1 MRIITSG
8 ALLALFLG
16 ASVANAAG
24 LGKLTVNSG
33 LGQILNAEIDL
44 VSLQPGELDSLSAR
58 VATPEQFR
66 DARIEYSSSL
76 RLLRFAVDKR
86 LNGQPY
92 LKVTSVAP
100 INEPFVDLLIDVTW
114 PAGRIQRE
122 YPILLDPPG
131 YTQGRVAPPTVAA
144 APPAASREPQTPPAS
159 APAASSA
166 TPASAPAAPSAP
178 SSAASGGPSASSEL
192 GSSGAPKETGAS
204 GDTYG
209 PIQKG
214 ETLNK
219 IAQEVKPANVSLEQM
234 LVALYR
240 ENQGAFINNNM
251 NRMKTGQIL
260 KVPSADDVA
269 KIEQKDARA
278 EIKTQ
283 VADWN
288 SYREQVGGAVPQMP
302 ARETGTASAGRVSSA
317 AVTPAPPPSAPPS
330 DVLKLSKSDA
340 GGKAGASGKGGAGS
354 QDRVNAL
361 QEEVTAK
368 DKALKESQSRVA
380 DLEKQIKDMQRL
392 LDLRGAP
399 TAAPGKADTKV
410 ATAPTPVPTPAK
422 PEPAKVEP
430 PKPEP
435 PKVAETKVAEPPK
448 AVPGTTPTTPPK
460 TDTKVADATKPGEPS
475 KAAEPPKT
483 DAAKPAEPPKA
494 ADATKAPP
502 KPAPKK
508 AAPPPEKSFTDELMD
523 NPWYLAAGLG
533 VLGILGAGAFL
544 FLRRRKD
551 RAEAGP
557 SSSMTSAFPSDLKP
571 ASTTGKAGGGLVDT
585 GNSSFL
591 TDFDKTGPGTIDTD
605 EVDPVAEAEVYIA
618 YGRDAQAEEILKEA
632 MARDKNRHEIP
643 LKLLEIY
650 HARKSATAFETVAKE
665 LKATVG
671 EDSPQWQKAAAMGAQ
686 IDPNNPLYAGASGGG
701 TYTASAPHAKPDV
714 DFDIAGQS
722 AGGGAAPAPDFNLD
736 ADSSATSTGRLDA
749 ETTNSPSPAGM
760 DFDIHGGA
768 PATSHAEAPKHE
780 TPSSFDF
787 DLSGLDSAKPAP
799 AHGGT
804 DLEVDPTQR
813 SQPAG
818 SSGLN
823 LTDLSLDMPSDM
835 GGGSS
840 GGGGG
845 GGGSEAVGTKL
856 ELAKAYLEIGDK
868 DGAREILQEV
878 AKEGSAS
885 QREEAEKLISGL

>member
-1 MRIITSG
+1 MRIFTSG
-8 ALLALFLG
+8 AVLALLLG
-16 ASVANAAG
+16 ASVAHAAG
-24 LGKLTVNSG
+24 LGKLTVTSG

-44 VSLQPGELDSLSAR
+44 VSLQPGELDSLQAR
-58 VATPEQFR
+58 VASPEQFR
-66 DARIEYSSSL
+66 DARIEYAPAL
-76 RLLRFAVDKR
+76 RLLRFTVEKR
-86 LNGQPY
+86 VNGQPY

-100 INEPFVDLLIDVTW
+100 INEPFVDLLIDVSW

-131 YTQGRVAPPTVAA
+131 YTQGKVAPPTVAA
-144 APPAASREPQTPPAS
+144 SPPAASRESQTPPAS
-159 APAASSA
+159 APAASSQ
-166 TPASAPAAPSAP
+166 TPASAEPSASSAAAPTAPGAAPSA
-178 SSAASGGPSASSEL
+178 SAEL
-192 GSSGAPKETGAS
+192 TTPPGTPKETPAS

-219 IAQEVKPANVSLEQM
+219 IATEVKPANVSLEQM

-240 ENQGAFINNNM
+240 ENQAAFIGNNM

-269 KIEQKDARA
+269 KIEQKDARQ
-278 EIKTQ
+278 EIRTQ

-288 SYREQVGGAVPQMP
+288 SFRGQVAEAVPQMP
-302 ARETGTASAGRVSSA
+302 ARDTGNAQSGKVSTA
-317 AVTPAPPPSAPPS
+317 AVTPPAPPPSPSS

-340 GGKAGASGKGGAGS
+340 GGKAGAGKGGSGN

-368 DKALKESQSRVA
+368 DKALKEANSRVA
-380 DLEKQIKDMQRL
+380 DLEKQIQQMQRL
-392 LDLRGAP
+392 LDLKGGA
-399 TAAPGKADTKV
+399 AAPGKADTKV
-410 ATAPTPVPTPAK
+410 ATAPTPTPAPPKAEPPK
-422 PEPAKVEP
+422 PEPAKP
-430 PKPEP
+430 AEP

-448 AVPGTTPTTPPK
+448 ATPAP
-460 TDTKVADATKPGEPS
+460 V
-475 KAAEPPKT
+475 EPPKT
-483 DAAKPAEPPKA
+483 EAPKPAEPAKPAEPPKV
-494 ADATKAPP
+494 ADASKAAA

-508 AAPPPEKSFTDELMD
+508 APPPPEKGFVDEALD
-523 NPWYLAAGLG
+523 NPLYLGIGGLAIA
-533 VLGILGAGAFL
+533 GILGAGAFL

-571 ASTTGKAGGGLVDT
+571 EPSQGKAGGGLVDT

-632 MARDKNRHEIP
+632 MARDSGRTEIP

-665 LKATVG
+665 LKSKVG
-671 EDSPQWQKAAAMGAQ
+671 EDSPAWQKAAAMGAQ
-686 IDPNNPLYAGASGGG
+686 IDPNNPLYAGAAG
-701 TYTASAPHAKPDV
+701 YSAPAAAAAKPDV

-722 AGGGAAPAPDFNLD
+722 QQASPDFNLD
-736 ADSSATSTGRLDA
+736 AGLTNPKVDA
-749 ETTNSPSPAGM
+749 ETTNSPSGM
-760 DFDIHGGA
+760 DFDIHGGGAA
-768 PATSHAEAPKHE
+768 PAPASEAPKSE

-787 DLSGLDSAKPAP
+787 DLSGLDAGGAKPGS
-799 AHGGT
+799 GGS
-804 DLEVDPTQR
+804 DLDVDPTQR
-813 SQPAG
+813 PASSAA

-823 LTDLSLDMPSDM
+823 LTDLSLDMP
-835 GGGSS
+835 GGDS

-845 GGGSEAVGTKL
+845 GGGEAVGTKL

-868 DGAREILQEV
+868 DGAREILNEV
-878 AKEGSAS
+878 AKEGSAE
-885 QREEAEKLISGL
+885 QKEEAQKLIASL

>member
-1 MRIITSG
+1 MRIITG
-8 ALLALFLG
+8 GAILALLLG

-24 LGKLTVNSG
+24 LGRLTVASG

-44 VSLQPGELDSLSAR
+44 VSLQPGELDSLQAR
-58 VATPEQFR
+58 VASPEQFR
-66 DARIEYSSSL
+66 DARIEYSPAL
-76 RLLRFAVDKR
+76 RLLRFSVEKR
-86 LNGQPY
+86 VNGQPY

-100 INEPFVDLLIDVTW
+100 VNEPFIDLLIDVSW

-131 YTQGRVAPPTVAA
+131 YTQGKVMPPTTAA
-144 APPAASREPQTPPAS
+144 ASPPAASRESQTPPAS
-159 APAASSA
+159 APAASSSP
-166 TPASAPAAPSAP
+166 PASDTNAAPAAAP
-178 SSAASGGPSASSEL
+178 AVPAAGQPSASAEL
-192 GSSGAPKETGAS
+192 TVPPGSAKETPAS

-219 IAQEVKPANVSLEQM
+219 IATEVKPANVSLEQM

-240 ENQGAFINNNM
+240 ENQGAFIGNNM

-269 KIEQKDARA
+269 KIEQKDARQ
-278 EIKTQ
+278 EIRTQ

-288 SYREQVGGAVPQMP
+288 SFRGQVADAVPQMP
-302 ARETGTASAGRVSSA
+302 ARDTGNAQSGKVSTA
-317 AVTPAPPPSAPPS
+317 AVTPPAPPSSASS
-330 DVLKLSKSDA
+330 DVLKLSKSDT
-340 GGKAGASGKGGAGS
+340 GGKAGAGKGGAGN

-368 DKALKESQSRVA
+368 DKALKEANSRVA
-380 DLEKQIKDMQRL
+380 DLEKQIQQMQKL
-392 LDLRGAP
+392 LDLKAP
-399 TAAPGKADTKV
+399 AGAPGKTDTKV
-410 ATAPTPVPTPAK
+410 ADASKTAPPAKAEPPK
-422 PEPAKVEP
+422 PEPAKP
-430 PKPEP
+430 AEP

-448 AVPGTTPTTPPK
+448 PTPAP
-460 TDTKVADATKPGEPS
+460 V
-475 KAAEPPKT
+475 EPPKSEAKT
-483 DAAKPAEPPKA
+483 EAPKPAEPAKPAEPPKV
-494 ADATKAPP
+494 ADASKAPP
-502 KPAPKK
+502 KPATPPKK
-508 AAPPPEKSFTDELMD
+508 GPAPVVEKSFMDEAMD
-523 NPWYLAAGLG
+523 NPMYLGIGGLAIA
-533 VLGILGAGAFL
+533 GILGAGAFL

-571 ASTTGKAGGGLVDT
+571 EPSQGKAGGGLVDT

-632 MARDKNRHEIP
+632 MARDSSRTEIP

-665 LKATVG
+665 LKAKAG
-671 EDSPQWQKAAAMGAQ
+671 DDSPAWQKAAAMGAQ
-686 IDPNNPLYAGASGGG
+686 IDPNNPLYAGAAG
-701 TYTASAPHAKPDV
+701 YSAPAAASTAKPDV

-722 AGGGAAPAPDFNLD
+722 QQSAPDFNLD
-736 ADSSATSTGRLDA
+736 AGLTNPKVDA
-749 ETTNSPSPAGM
+749 ETTNSPSSSGM
-760 DFDIHGGA
+760 DFDIGGGGA
-768 PATSHAEAPKHE
+768 PAAPAHEAPKAE

-787 DLSGLDSAKPAP
+787 DLSGLDMGGAKP
-799 AHGGT
+799 GGGS
-804 DLEVDPTQR
+804 DLDVDPTHR
-813 SQPAG
+813 SASSAA

-823 LTDLSLDMPSDM
+823 LTDLSLDMP
-835 GGGSS
+835 GGGDA

-845 GGGSEAVGTKL
+845 GEAVGTKL

-868 DGAREILQEV
+868 DGAREILNEV
-878 AKEGSAS
+878 AKEGSAA
-885 QREEAEKLISGL
+885 QKEEAQKLIASL